1 MVQALDNAEFTL
13 TLIEE
18 GFEFIELVDSQ
29 PFTYLFDDAEK
40 QMLFK
45 FKLTKKMQVNFN
57 LIAPV
62 DQLTLTVYNRQE
74 IDEESQG

>member
-40 QMLFK
+40 
-45 FKLTKKMQVNFN
+45 
-57 LIAPV
+57 
-62 DQLTLTVYNRQE
+62 
-74 IDEESQG
+74 